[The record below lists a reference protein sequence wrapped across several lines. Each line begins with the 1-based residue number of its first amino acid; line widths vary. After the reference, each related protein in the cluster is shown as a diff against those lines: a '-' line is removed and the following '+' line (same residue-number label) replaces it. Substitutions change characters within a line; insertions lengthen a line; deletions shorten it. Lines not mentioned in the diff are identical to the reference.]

1 MEKEETL
8 LRKRFIELS
17 NTAYQRGIITYSDFL
32 NLNELNILH
41 TTPKDLFPIPYMTF
55 GGYAYSERQ
64 MAAFLPDAFSLYMEE
79 SEIQDL
85 YPIQIVKISP
95 VHAKFAEE
103 LGHRDYL
110 GALLNLGIERSKLGD
125 ILVQDISAYVFVNES
140 LANFIENELV
150 KVKHTVVLPQIVAS
164 AEFIYEPRFE
174 IIKGTVASVRLDSL
188 LSLAYN
194 SSRSKLT
201 GLIEGARVYVNGKL
215 ITSNAY
221 HVKNDDIIS
230 VRGMGRFQF
239 KQIVSETK
247 KGRYYVELYKYI

>member
-8 LRKRFIELS
+8 LRKRFVELS
-17 NTAYQRGIITYSDFL
+17 NTAYQRGITTYSDFL

-41 TTPKDLFPIPYMTF
+41 TTPKDLFPVPYRTF
-55 GGYAYSERQ
+55 GGYIQSERQ

-79 SEIQDL
+79 KEIHQM
-85 YPIQIVKISP
+85 YPIQILKITP

-110 GALLNLGIERSKLGD
+110 GALLNLGIERTKIGD
-125 ILVQDISAYVFVNES
+125 ILVQEKTAYVFVHES
-140 LANFIENELV
+140 MADFLVKELV
-150 KVKHTVVLPQIVAS
+150 KVRHTVVLPSIEDS
-164 AEFIYEPRFE
+164 ADFVYEPKYEVIR
-174 IIKGTVASVRLDSL
+174 GTVSSVRLDAL
-188 LSLAYN
+188 LSLAFQ

-201 GLIEGARVYVNGKL
+201 PLIEGGRVYVNGKL

-221 HVKNDDIIS
+221 RVKDNDIIS

-239 KQIVSETK
+239 KEIVSQTK
-247 KGRYYVELYKYI
+247 KGRYCIELYKYV

>member
-8 LRKRFIELS
+8 LRKRFVELS
-17 NTAYQRGIITYSDFL
+17 NTAYQRGIITCSDFL

-41 TTPKDLFPIPYMTF
+41 TTPKDLFPIPYKTF

-64 MAAFLPDAFSLYMEE
+64 MAAFLPDAFLYMEE
-79 SEIQDL
+79 SEIQNL
-85 YPIQIVKISP
+85 YPIRIVKITS
-95 VHAKFAEE
+95 VHVKFAEE

-125 ILVQDISAYVFVNES
+125 ILVQEKSAYVFVNET
-140 LANFIENELV
+140 LAHFIVSELV
-150 KVKHTVVLPQIVAS
+150 KVRHTIVLPQIVES
-164 AEFIYEPRFE
+164 AEFIYEPKFE
-174 IIKGTVASVRLDSL
+174 IVKGTVASVRLDSL

-221 HVKNDDIIS
+221 HIKDNDIIS

-239 KQIVSETK
+239 RQIVSETK

>member
-8 LRKRFIELS
+8 LRKRLIELS

-41 TTPKDLFPIPYMTF
+41 TTPKDLFPISYITF

-64 MAAFLPDAFSLYMEE
+64 MAAFLPDAFSLYMDK
-79 SEIQDL
+79 SEIQNIF
-85 YPIQIVKISP
+85 PIKIVKITP

-125 ILVQDISAYVFVNES
+125 ILVQEKSAYVFVNET
-140 LANFIENELV
+140 LADFIVSELV
-150 KVKHTVVLPQIVAS
+150 KVRHTVVLPQIEEA
-164 AEFIYEPRFE
+164 AEFIYEPKFE
-174 IIKGTVASVRLDSL
+174 IIKGTVASVRLDAL
-188 LSLAYN
+188 LSLAYH

-221 HVKNDDIIS
+221 HVKDNDIIS

-239 KQIVSETK
+239 RQIVSETK

>member
-1 MEKEETL
+1 MNKEEL
-8 LRKRFIELS
+8 MLQKRLIELS
-17 NTAYQRGIITYSDFL
+17 RLAYNRGIVTFSDFL

-41 TTPKDLFPIPYMTF
+41 STSKNQFLSQYKTY
-55 GGYAYSERQ
+55 GGYDFSERQ
-64 MAAFLPDAFSLYMEE
+64 MAAFLPDAFLYMEE
-79 SEIQDL
+79 SEIQNL
-85 YPIQIVKISP
+85 YPIRIVKITP
-95 VHAKFAEE
+95 VHVKFAEE

-125 ILVQDISAYVFVNES
+125 ILVQEKSAYVFVNET
-140 LANFIENELV
+140 LADFIVSELV
-150 KVKHTVVLPQIVAS
+150 KVRHTIVLPQIVES
-164 AEFIYEPRFE
+164 AEFIYEPKFE
-174 IIKGTVASVRLDSL
+174 IVKGTVASVRLDSL

-221 HVKNDDIIS
+221 HIKDNDIIS

-239 KQIVSETK
+239 RQIVSETK

>member
-8 LRKRFIELS
+8 LRKRFVELS
-17 NTAYQRGIITYSDFL
+17 NIAYQRGIITYSDFL

-41 TTPKDLFPIPYMTF
+41 TTPKELFPIPYVTF

-64 MAAFLPDAFSLYMEE
+64 MAAFLPDAFSMYMEL
-79 SEIQDL
+79 SDL
-85 YPIQIVKISP
+85 ENYYPIQIVKITP

-110 GALLNLGIERSKLGD
+110 GALLNLGIDRSKLGD
-125 ILVQDISAYVFVNES
+125 ILVQEKSAYVFVNET
-140 LANFIENELV
+140 LADFIVNELV
-150 KVKHTVVLPQIVAS
+150 KVRHTVVLPQVVKET
-164 AEFIYEPRFE
+164 EFVYEPKFE

-188 LSLAYN
+188 LSLAFN

-201 GLIEGARVYVNGKL
+201 PLIEGARVYVNGKL

-221 HVKNDDIIS
+221 HVKNNDIIS

-239 KQIVSETK
+239 KEIVSETK
-247 KGRYYVELYKYI
+247 KGRFYVELYKYV

>member
-8 LRKRFIELS
+8 LRKRFVELS
-17 NTAYQRGIITYSDFL
+17 NTAYQRGIITCSDFL

-41 TTPKDLFPIPYMTF
+41 TTPKDLFPIPYKTF
-55 GGYAYSERQ
+55 GGYVYSERQ
-64 MAAFLPDAFSLYMEE
+64 MAAFLPDAFLYMEE
-79 SEIQDL
+79 SEIQNL
-85 YPIQIVKISP
+85 YPIRIVKITP
-95 VHAKFAEE
+95 VHVKFAEE

-125 ILVQDISAYVFVNES
+125 ILVQEKSAYVFVNET
-140 LANFIENELV
+140 LADFIVSELV
-150 KVKHTVVLPQIVAS
+150 KVRHTIVLPQIVES
-164 AEFIYEPRFE
+164 AEFIYEPKFE
-174 IIKGTVASVRLDSL
+174 IVKGTVASVRLDSL

-221 HVKNDDIIS
+221 HIKDNDIIS

-239 KQIVSETK
+239 RQIVSETK

>member
-8 LRKRFIELS
+8 LRKRFVELS
-17 NTAYQRGIITYSDFL
+17 NIAYQRGIITYSDFL

-41 TTPKDLFPIPYMTF
+41 TTPKELFPIPYVTF

-64 MAAFLPDAFSLYMEE
+64 MAAFLPDAFSMYMEL
-79 SEIQDL
+79 SDL
-85 YPIQIVKISP
+85 QNNYPIQIVKITP

-110 GALLNLGIERSKLGD
+110 GALLNLGIDRSKLGD
-125 ILVQDISAYVFVNES
+125 ILVQEKSAYVFVNET
-140 LANFIENELV
+140 LADFIVNELV
-150 KVKHTVVLPQIVAS
+150 KVRHTVVLPQVVKET
-164 AEFIYEPRFE
+164 EFVYEPKFE

-188 LSLAYN
+188 LSLAFN

-201 GLIEGARVYVNGKL
+201 PLIEGARVYVNGKL

-221 HVKNDDIIS
+221 HVKNNDIIS

-239 KQIVSETK
+239 REIVSETK
-247 KGRYYVELYKYI
+247 KGRFYVELYKYV